1 VFGNVPR
8 DGTVKPAYDRVVNE
22 HERTVTLDPAER
34 DVIRLALWT
43 GDVRRYVP
51 EVMRICTKLQVEEP
65 LWFDDADVRDRV
77 AANR

>member
-1 VFGNVPR
+1 MTPETHLETR
-8 DGTVKPAYDRVVNE
+8 AYDRVV
-22 HERTVTLDPAER
+22 HEQERSVTLDPAER

-51 EVMRICTKLQVEEP
+51 EVMRICAKLQVEEP
-65 LWFDDADVRDRV
+65 RWFDDPDVRDRV

>member
-1 VFGNVPR
+1 VH
-8 DGTVKPAYDRVVNE
+8 E
-22 HERTVTLDPAER
+22 HERSVTLDPAER

-51 EVMRICTKLQVEEP
+51 EVMRICAKLQVEEP
-65 LWFDDADVRDRV
+65 RWFDDPDVRDRV

>member
-1 VFGNVPR
+1 MSQ
-8 DGTVKPAYDRVVNE
+8 

-43 GDVRRYVP
+43 GDVKRYVP
-51 EVMRICTKLQVEEP
+51 EVMRICAKLQVDEP
-65 LWFDDADVRDRV
+65 RWFDDPDVRDRV